1 MKIRRIAFVA
11 AFAALP
17 LFGLAA
23 APNAGALPAAGVASV
38 PAAATQDTPWISD
51 AAAAEIWAEEPGYAV
66 GARQAADPCFHEDAL
81 CRLGPTTLPKEGP
94 VAELI
99 LGYQRLHG
107 LSPERFLETYWDPNA
122 QQDWGN
128 WRYPDKLGFYVAD
141 DGTVMRHK
149 VELNKG
155 TVLDRF
161 GPETGSFLSPSGTPF
176 TERSMPPSALNT
188 PVEYTQYKVLKPFP
202 VHQGLVAP
210 YFNQVGLGT
219 QQLLDNRLV
228 SGAPSDRKK
237 FLPWLVKN
245 EYLQRLK
252 TS

>member
-11 AFAALP
+11 VFAVLP
-17 LFGLAA
+17 LFGPAA
-23 APNAGALPAAGVASV
+23 APNAGALPAGVASV
-38 PAAATQDTPWISD
+38 PAVAQDAPWIDD
-51 AAAAEIWAEEPGYAV
+51 AAAAEIWAEEPGFAA
-66 GARQAADPCFHEDAL
+66 GAEQASDPCFHEDVL

-94 VAELI
+94 VGELV

-107 LSPERFLETYWDPNA
+107 LSPDRFLETYWDENA
-122 QQDWGN
+122 SQDWGN
-128 WRYPDKLGFYVAD
+128 WRYPDNLGFYVAD

-161 GPETGSFLSPSGTPF
+161 GPETGSFLAPSGTPF

-188 PVEYTQYKVLKPFP
+188 PVEYTQYKVLKPFQ

-219 QQLLDNRLV
+219 QQLLDNRLLE
-228 SGAPSDRKK
+228 GAPKDRKL
-237 FLPWLVKN
+237 FLGWLVKK
-245 EYLQRLK
+245 EYLQRLG